1 MKIPLWVPAEERKQ
15 TANITAF
22 TELVNKKF
30 AKNFLSYD
38 ELYQWSVE
46 NISDFWGLMWEY
58 GGVKYSQPYQSV
70 VINPGN
76 MLECK
81 WFAGARL
88 NFAENLLRYRN
99 DKPALI
105 FKGEVQEARTITYN
119 ELYEQVARLSRSLR
133 DAGIKAGDR
142 VAAFIPNMAEAV
154 IAMLATTSIGAIW
167 SSCSPDF
174 GVQGALDRFSQI
186 EPRILFTAN
195 GYSYNGKQF
204 DSLGKVKEF
213 SSKLPSIEK
222 IIVVP
227 YTEARADIDQM
238 PNAVHY
244 EDFLSPQQGLDIQFA
259 QLPFDHPVYILYSS
273 GTTGKPKCIVH
284 GAGGT
289 LLQHLKELKL
299 HTDLKQGDTI
309 FYFSTTSWMMWNWL
323 ISSLAV
329 GAAVVLF
336 DGSPF
341 YPDAG
346 TLFRYAQD
354 LNFTVFGTSAKYL
367 ATLEQEGV
375 KPRDQYKL
383 DSLKTILSTGSPLSL
398 ESFAFVYREI
408 KKDIC
413 LSSIS
418 GGTDII
424 SCFALGNPALP
435 VYTGELQCRGLG
447 MKIEAFDEKG
457 SPVVHEKGEL
467 VCTAP
472 FPSMPVSFW
481 NDPEQKKYR
490 AAYFEVYPNVWHH
503 GDYVEMTDTGGVI
516 IYGRSDATLNPAGVR
531 IGTAE
536 IYRQVE
542 IFPQIAD
549 SLVVGQQWQNDE
561 RVILFVKMAPGENFS
576 KDLETQIRNTIKQ
589 NTTPRHIPAKIIEI
603 KDIPYTN
610 NMKKVE
616 IAVRKII
623 HNEEVTNRESLANP
637 ESLDLYKDIPELQY

>member
-1 MKIPLWVPAEERKQ
+1 MKTPLWVPAEERKQ

-58 GGVKYSQPYQSV
+58 GEVKYSQAYQSV

-88 NFAENLLRYRN
+88 NFAENLLRFRN

-299 HTDLKQGDTI
+299 HTDLKQSDTI

-375 KPRDQYKL
+375 KPREQYKL
-383 DSLKTILSTGSPLSL
+383 DSLKTILSTGSPLSI

-481 NDPEQKKYR
+481 NDPEKKKYR

-516 IYGRSDATLNPAGVR
+516 MYGRSDATLNPAGVR

-561 RVILFVKMAPGENFS
+561 RVILFVKMAPGERLT
-576 KDLETQIRNTIKQ
+576 KDLEAQIRNTIKQ